1 MDRKTEFAIKMI
13 INVVLML
20 VLFYVVLNTLLYDW
34 TGTIYSAGM
43 GYRLDFALDHLIPFV
58 PEMDLFYKYLF
69 YTMAIATM
77 AYFGFIEARKGS
89 ALGWSLVV
97 INAIAIVIYIVFP
110 VTSQPLRDIIYP
122 GGPPYPTT
130 PTGNFWL
137 DQIYLLY
144 NSDTS
149 FNCFPSL
156 HAAVS
161 TISFYAWYRYAKI
174 KPGKIT
180 KALAIMSF
188 ALATGVILSTLF
200 VKQHYIV
207 DEIAGIVLA
216 WAVGKL
222 FFNKMWK
229 KFEEKPSP

>member
-1 MDRKTEFAIKMI
+1 MDRKPEFVVKMI
-13 INVVLML
+13 INFILML
-20 VLFYVVLNTLLYDW
+20 FLFYFVLNTFLYDW
-34 TGTIYSAGM
+34 TGTLHPKGT
-43 GYRLDFALDHLIPFV
+43 GYRLDFLLDNMIPFV
-58 PEMDLFYKYLF
+58 PSMDLFYDFLF
-69 YTMAIATM
+69 YPMAIATM
-77 AYFGFIEARKGS
+77 LFFGFIEARKGP
-89 ALGWSLVV
+89 ALGWSLVL
-97 INAIAIVIYIVFP
+97 INAIAILVYIVFP
-110 VTSQPLRDIIYP
+110 VSTYWWRLDLNLQL
-122 GGPPYPTT
+122 
-130 PTGNFWL
+130 TGDFWN
-137 DQIYLLY
+137 DAVYQIY
-144 NSDTS
+144 NTDTS

-161 TISFYAWYRYAKI
+161 TICFYAWYRYAKL

-180 KALAIMSF
+180 KVLAVVTF
-188 ALATGVILSTLF
+188 AIATGVILSTLF